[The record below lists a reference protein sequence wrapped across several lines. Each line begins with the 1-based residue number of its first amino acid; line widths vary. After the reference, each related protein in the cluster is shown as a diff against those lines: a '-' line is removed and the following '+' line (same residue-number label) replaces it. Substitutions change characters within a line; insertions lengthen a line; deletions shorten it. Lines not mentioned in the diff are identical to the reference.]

1 LPIGWQVLPIQV
13 YHLFSAHLASNDG
26 DLSGAEDQQ
35 VNLGLGTT
43 AGPSHVNSEATMR
56 LLEQLAQSNA
66 QLAQLNAQLTQLM
79 QSNTQLMQSNARLFT
94 ENASL
99 LEIIAALQY
108 TI

>member
-43 AGPSHVNSEATMR
+43 AGPSHVNSDATKR

-66 QLAQLNAQLTQLM
+66 QLAQSNAQLT
-79 QSNTQLMQSNARLFT
+79 QSNARLFT